1 MGFAILLFM
10 KKLPSQLVLAGLLS
24 VAMTALASANPSILP
39 LGGPDALMQSPNQA
53 DLTVSQNV
61 KKAIASDSSLSTASG
76 HIAVITT
83 TDHIL
88 YLRGTVPSGN
98 DRTRILTAIQPYVAN
113 FRVNDTNLKTV
124 AR

>member
-1 MGFAILLFM
+1 
-10 KKLPSQLVLAGLLS
+10 
-24 VAMTALASANPSILP
+24 MTALASANPSILP

-61 KKAIASDSSLSTASG
+61 KKAIASDSALATASG

-83 TDHIL
+83 TDHTL

-98 DRTRILTAIQPYVAN
+98 DRARILTAIQPYVAN
-113 FRVNDTNLKTV
+113 FRVNDTNLRTV

>member
-1 MGFAILLFM
+1 M
-10 KKLPSQLVLAGLLS
+10 KKLPSQLLLTGALA

-39 LGGPDALMQSPNQA
+39 LGGPDAIMQSPNAA
-53 DLTVSQNV
+53 DLSVSQNV
-61 KKAIASDSSLSTASG
+61 KKAIASDRSLSSTGG

-83 TDHIL
+83 TDHML

-98 DRTRILTAIQPYVAN
+98 DRARILTAIQPYVAN
-113 FRVNDTNLKTV
+113 FRVNDTNLRTV